1 MKITEEEKRLYQ
13 ERAQAYYDEYMAV
26 PESKRSEFVLNVV
39 NEAFLNEGLA
49 PLERLATDEEVEAA
63 IKALHVPAKKPSF
76 RQRLRRAWSILW
88 PQDH

>member
-1 MKITEEEKRLYQ
+1 MMITDEEKRLYQ

-39 NEAFLNEGLA
+39 NEALLNEGLD

-63 IKALHVPAKKPSF
+63 IKALHTPAKKPSF
-76 RQRLRRAWSILW
+76 RQRFRRAWAVLW
-88 PQDH
+88 PKDY